1 MKEYKLE
8 IALCVLFLVL
18 MGGLIWVAATSPPD
32 PEAYRC
38 RGTWSYAIGPKGAV
52 TPIYNACSYVVPK
65 EEK

>member
-8 IALCVLFLVL
+8 ISLCVLCVVIFAF
-18 MGGLIWVAATSPPD
+18 LIWVAATSPPD

-38 RGTWSYAIGPKGAV
+38 RGTWSYIIGQKGAI
-52 TPIYNACSYVVPK
+52 TPVYNSCGYMVPK